1 MNWTLSMN
9 NFKNL
14 VAVGTFAL
22 ALATAPALADTVSVG
37 SMAVEVPD
45 NWYITTI
52 PEDEIDTRQI
62 LVSNDKAADQAIMM
76 VSVVP
81 RDGRSLSQISS
92 DTRKYIT
99 SADMDGVIE
108 DERSTK
114 VDGAPAY
121 LFLYEGRSE
130 HEQQG
135 RRKFMRVVVE
145 RGNEFYVL
153 HGVADHVPFAN
164 YAGVMRNIINS
175 AKWK

>member
-1 MNWTLSMN
+1 M
-9 NFKNL
+9 KNL
-14 VAVGTFAL
+14 KKLILAGSLTL
-22 ALATAPALADTVSVG
+22 ALVTAPALAESETISVG
-37 SMAVEVPD
+37 SMAVEVPN
-45 NWYITTI
+45 NWYLTTI

-62 LVSNDKAADQAIMM
+62 MVSNDKASEQAIVM

-108 DERSTK
+108 EERSTK

-130 HEQQG
+130 HQEQG

-145 RGNEFYVL
+145 RGDEFYVL

-164 YAGVMRNIINS
+164 YAGVMEQIVNS

>member
-1 MNWTLSMN
+1 MNWTLSMK

-14 VAVGTFAL
+14 MAVGIFAL
-22 ALATAPALADTVSVG
+22 ALATAPALADNVSVG
-37 SMAVEVPD
+37 SLAVEVPD
-45 NWYITTI
+45 NWYLTTI

-62 LVSNDKAADQAIMM
+62 LVSNDKESEQAIMM

-81 RDGRSLSQISS
+81 RNGRSLSQLRS

-99 SADMDGVIE
+99 SADMDGVVE
-108 DERSTK
+108 GERATK

-130 HEQQG
+130 HDQQG

-145 RGNEFYVL
+145 RGDEFYVL

-164 YAGVMRNIINS
+164 YAGVMENIVNS

>member
-1 MNWTLSMN
+1 MK
-9 NFKNL
+9 NFKKMI
-14 VAVGTFAL
+14 VAGTFAL
-22 ALATAPALADTVSVG
+22 ALTTAPTLADTVSVG

-45 NWYITTI
+45 NWYLTTI

-62 LVSNDKAADQAIMM
+62 LVTNDKASEQAIMM

-81 RDGRSLSQISS
+81 RNGRSLSQISS

-121 LFLYEGRSE
+121 VFLYEGRSE
-130 HEQQG
+130 HQQQG

-145 RGNEFYVL
+145 RGDEFYVL

-164 YAGVMRNIINS
+164 YAGAMEDIVNS